1 MKKYKIEI
9 HAEAKID
16 FYAQIEYLSGQ
27 YCTVETLHKFLDEME
42 EGSDAIEQNP
52 FTWPLAQPSQCVR
65 KFGPTKTFRYLIF
78 YTVLESG
85 LIRIIDY
92 AGPGRQPRWM
102 ERI

>member
-42 EGSDAIEQNP
+42 EG
-52 FTWPLAQPSQCVR
+52 VR